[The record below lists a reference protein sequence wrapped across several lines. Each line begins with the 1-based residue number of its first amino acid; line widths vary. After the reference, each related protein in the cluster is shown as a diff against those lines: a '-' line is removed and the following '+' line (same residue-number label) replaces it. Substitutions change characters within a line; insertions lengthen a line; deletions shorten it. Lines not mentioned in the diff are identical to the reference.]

1 MSLRYSVIIMVMA
14 AIVVLAGTA
23 GCTGTTPDTPPAP
36 VAQPGDTV
44 AVHYV
49 GTLDDGTEFD
59 NSTARGEPLEF
70 VLGSGQMIPGFDQ
83 AVTGMAVG
91 ETKTVHIPADEAYG
105 QHRDDMIFELPRDEF
120 PEDLDLQIGQ
130 QIPLSTVSGA
140 VIPGTVIA
148 LNETAVTVDVNH
160 QLVGEDLTFVIT
172 LVSIT

>member
-1 MSLRYSVIIMVMA
+1 MNLRESVLVMA
-14 AIVVLAGTA
+14 VAMVVVLAGTA
-23 GCTGTTPDTPPAP
+23 GCTGTTPEVTVP

-59 NSTARGEPLEF
+59 NSTGREPLEF

-91 ETKTVHIPADEAYG
+91 ETKTVLIPADEAYG
-105 QHRDDMIFELPRDEF
+105 QHRDDLILALQRSEF
-120 PEDLDLQIGQ
+120 PEDYELQIGQ
-130 QIPLSTVSGA
+130 QVPLGTASGA
-140 VIPGTVIA
+140 VVPGTVIA
-148 LNETAVTVDVNH
+148 LNETIVTVDANH
-160 QLVGEDLTFVIT
+160 QLAGEDLTFRIT